1 MFTVG
6 LTGGVAAGKSTATKF
21 FESEGIHVIDA
32 DIISRNLQLKD
43 KQGYISI
50 VEKLGSEIL
59 DFNEEID
66 RKKIRDLAFNDSKL
80 KQWLEDLMHPLI
92 QQEVLKQFENIKS
105 SWAIYSAPL
114 WSNKNIFNR
123 TLVIGTTRE
132 LQIQRIIERNDCS
145 ESDAIKIIENQLTSN
160 QRYCFATD
168 LIMNDEDLESF
179 QKKLKFYLDLYTN
192 LAHEQKN

>member
-59 DFNEEID
+59 DSNEEID
-66 RKKIRDLAFNDSKL
+66 RKKIRDLAFNDLKL
-80 KQWLEDLMHPLI
+80 KQWLEDLMHPMI
-92 QQEVLKQFENIKS
+92 QTEVLTKLDNVQSI
-105 SWAIYSAPL
+105 WCIYSAPL
-114 WSNKNIFNR
+114 WSAKHKFNR
-123 TLVIGTTRE
+123 TLVVDAPEHIQLSRISERDGCPEEIARSMINN
-132 LQIQRIIERNDCS
+132 QISRHERN
-145 ESDAIKIIENQLTSN
+145 
-160 QRYCFATD
+160 CFASDLIVNDGSLDEFQYKLGFYFKLYTD
-168 LIMNDEDLESF
+168 LAN
-179 QKKLKFYLDLYTN
+179 
-192 LAHEQKN
+192 EQKN

>member
-59 DFNEEID
+59 DSNEEID
-66 RKKIRDLAFNDSKL
+66 RKKIRDLAFNDLKL

-92 QQEVLKQFENIKS
+92 QQEVLEQFKNILS
-105 SWAIYSAPL
+105 CWDIYCAPL
-114 WSNKNIFNR
+114 WCNKYFFVAYFC
-123 TLVIGTTRE
+123 LGF
-132 LQIQRIIERNDCS
+132 L
-145 ESDAIKIIENQLTSN
+145 
-160 QRYCFATD
+160 
-168 LIMNDEDLESF
+168 
-179 QKKLKFYLDLYTN
+179 
-192 LAHEQKN
+192 